1 MGRMAETVHIHF
13 DQRKLDELCRRFRVK
28 RLALFGSVLRED
40 FRANSDVDV
49 LYEFEPDAVV
59 GWNIYEFEE
68 SLSEIFGGRKID
80 LVPFNYVS
88 PHLRDRILSDA
99 QVKYAA

>member
-1 MGRMAETVHIHF
+1 MAGTVHIEF
-13 DQRKLDELCRRFRVK
+13 EQGRLDELCRKFRVK
-28 RLALFGSVLRED
+28 RLALFGSVLRDD
-40 FRANSDVDV
+40 FRPDSDVDV
-49 LYEFEPDAVV
+49 LYEFEQDAVI
-59 GWNIYEFEE
+59 GWDIYEFEE
-68 SLSEIFGGRKID
+68 SLSAIFGGRKID